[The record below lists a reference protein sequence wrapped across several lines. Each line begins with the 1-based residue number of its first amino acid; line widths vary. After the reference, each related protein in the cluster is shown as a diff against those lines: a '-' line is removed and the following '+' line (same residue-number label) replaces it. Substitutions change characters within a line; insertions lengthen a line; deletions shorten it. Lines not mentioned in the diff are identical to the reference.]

1 MAEIRWINKNVIVYI
16 DTQKWLKMVVSA
28 FLNSHKKRC
37 EAVNLSSV
45 CRQQFY
51 TSLYST
57 TPAFDPYKSALLCL

>member
-1 MAEIRWINKNVIVYI
+1 MAEIRWINKNIIVYI

-28 FLNSHKKRC
+28 FCNSHKKRC

-51 TSLYST
+51 RVLGST
-57 TPAFDPYKSALLCL
+57 TPAFAPYKSALLCL